1 MIVKAVK
8 TEISMQF
15 REDKLD
21 FFLFIKK
28 NILN

>member
-15 REDKLD
+15 RGNKLD